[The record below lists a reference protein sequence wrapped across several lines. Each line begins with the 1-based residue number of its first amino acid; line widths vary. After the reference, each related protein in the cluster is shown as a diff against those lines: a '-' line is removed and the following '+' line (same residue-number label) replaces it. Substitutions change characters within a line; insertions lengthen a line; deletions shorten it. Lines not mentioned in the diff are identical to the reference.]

1 MTRLTRFCARLRL
14 KVLTCPHQPQVSD
27 PALPSSR
34 VSNVEA
40 LELRVVHTI
49 HIDLNELNK
58 LSPPLHWKINQVFV
72 IGGDI
77 IGSRQD
83 PLKEVSSFRV

>member
-14 KVLTCPHQPQVSD
+14 KVLTCPHQLQVSD

-40 LELRVVHTI
+40 LELRVVHIIYLTLN
-49 HIDLNELNK
+49 DLNK
-58 LSPPLHWKINQVFV
+58 FNQVFV
-72 IGGDI
+72 ISGDI
-77 IGSRQD
+77 IGSRED